1 MSKVDRLEAE
11 LAYEQAAEKYVAA
24 KAANDGKPAAVKK
37 YRDTKATMSKART
50 VYKGHRD
57 ADKTPV
63 APGDARVSI
72 TAIAAKATV
81 EEVGT

>member
-11 LAYEQAAEKYVAA
+11 LAYEQAAEKFRTA

-37 YRDTKATMSKART
+37 YRDTKATMSAARI

-63 APGDARVSI
+63 APGDARV
-72 TAIAAKATV
+72 TVGAIAAGATI
-81 EEVGT
+81 EKVGT